1 MKRAKKLFSILLSTL
16 LLLTCSAPA
25 VAAGPV
31 PVKKD
36 ETAYVILN
44 QDGTV
49 QKQIVSDWLHSD
61 NGFHNVRD
69 KSGLKEI
76 ENLKSNTQPVFRDG
90 ELIWNTEETDLYY
103 RGETNAEPPVTA
115 EIRYTLDGKELA
127 PEELVGKSGHL
138 TMAVKL
144 TNQETETIKIG
155 GKNRTVCTPFLTVCA
170 ALLPADSYQ
179 NVSAEHGAVQ
189 TDSKTQLACFL
200 ALPGVRDSISGL
212 LPDDLQELEEALLDE
227 FTIEADVTQCE
238 MPTFLFA
245 AAPGRKAL
253 LEELDIDQLKNTL
266 NELTDATEQ
275 LQDGTVELDDAVGTL
290 VEKLGEFAD
299 GYSQFDEG
307 ISTAVEGAD
316 QLAEGGRNLLDNA
329 EILSEKSGE
338 LAAGAEQL
346 RNGAVGLSDQLNT
359 QLVPALT
366 AAAGQKDALQNKMAG
381 LSAQLNGLTI
391 PDTSGLKTQLSA
403 GVGQVFDGAA
413 YGAAKAAA
421 TATGEVVSQ
430 QLSGALSGV
439 QQAIPEK
446 SAEIVDAVQGADLQ
460 VLQQVLSSGELGLT
474 AEQQSAILAAAQS
487 GMDSTKETLTAGVAQ
502 GITSTLPEG
511 LLSGNPVSEEA
522 AEQIASAVCGS
533 EQMQAARAG
542 AVSQVAAGV
551 PELDTSSFQT
561 LLGEFKT
568 LSAEASSMLGQV
580 DTLTAAL
587 YNASD
592 PASQK
597 TVVGAANALAEGAE
611 NLNAGTDALLGG
623 TTAFASGV
631 RQLSGGA
638 DSLSSGLDLLADSS
652 KTVTDSISQFQ
663 SGGERL
669 KEGTGKLK
677 DGMEEFSEKAID
689 RLTNAVDPD
698 SDLAKVLEAM
708 SDRAERFEG
717 TGCGEEMEHT
727 VKYVMRTGAFQNV
740 PKADGRE
747 GEQSSSSETTASAP
761 AEETFW
767 DRVKGLFN

>member
-31 PVKKD
+31 PVTKD
-36 ETAYVILN
+36 ENVFLILN
-44 QDGTV
+44 PDGSV
-49 QKQIVSDWLHSD
+49 SEQIVSDWLHSD

-144 TNQETETIKIG
+144 TNQE
-155 GKNRTVCTPFLTVCA
+155 TVCTPFLTVCA

-421 TATGEVVSQ
+421 
-430 QLSGALSGV
+430 
-439 QQAIPEK
+439 
-446 SAEIVDAVQGADLQ
+446 
-460 VLQQVLSSGELGLT
+460 
-474 AEQQSAILAAAQS
+474 
-487 GMDSTKETLTAGVAQ
+487 AGY
-502 GITSTLPEG
+502 P
-511 LLSGNPVSEEA
+511 
-522 AEQIASAVCGS
+522 
-533 EQMQAARAG
+533 
-542 AVSQVAAGV
+542 
-551 PELDTSSFQT
+551 
-561 LLGEFKT
+561 
-568 LSAEASSMLGQV
+568 
-580 DTLTAAL
+580 
-587 YNASD
+587 
-592 PASQK
+592 
-597 TVVGAANALAEGAE
+597 
-611 NLNAGTDALLGG
+611 
-623 TTAFASGV
+623 
-631 RQLSGGA
+631 
-638 DSLSSGLDLLADSS
+638 
-652 KTVTDSISQFQ
+652 
-663 SGGERL
+663 
-669 KEGTGKLK
+669 
-677 DGMEEFSEKAID
+677 
-689 RLTNAVDPD
+689 
-698 SDLAKVLEAM
+698 
-708 SDRAERFEG
+708 
-717 TGCGEEMEHT
+717 
-727 VKYVMRTGAFQNV
+727 
-740 PKADGRE
+740 
-747 GEQSSSSETTASAP
+747 
-761 AEETFW
+761 
-767 DRVKGLFN
+767 